1 MMIDI
6 YFYLSLDDIKMQ
18 RLFLTN
24 EKYIKS
30 IGKIKSFI
38 YLSYD
43 VILMN

>member
-30 IGKIKSFI
+30 IGKIKSSI